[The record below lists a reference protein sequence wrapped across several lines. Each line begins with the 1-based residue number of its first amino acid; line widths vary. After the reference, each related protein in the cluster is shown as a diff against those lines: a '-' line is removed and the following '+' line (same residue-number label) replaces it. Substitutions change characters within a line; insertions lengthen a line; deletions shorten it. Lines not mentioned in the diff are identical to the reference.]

1 VFAAGAI
8 CGEWRCKQAVA
19 VRVAVSGYGEFS
31 FCRAQSVRAGDD
43 FVIRVKSVR
52 FEALGDRLV
61 VRTGREHGDTAE
73 LIFAIPH
80 ISPA

>member
-1 VFAAGAI
+1 MQTGGGGQSGGVGIRQIFFLQGA
-8 CGEWRCKQAVA
+8 V
-19 VRVAVSGYGEFS
+19 
-31 FCRAQSVRAGDD
+31 VRAGDD